1 MKIKVCGLKDPA
13 NIVQIS
19 GLEPDYMGF
28 IFYIESKR
36 YASPTI
42 NEEVIAKIPKT
53 INKVGVFVNETEE
66 NIINLVKKY
75 GLDSVQLHGDE
86 SVQVCKEIQK
96 HVPVIKAFGV
106 NSSFDFNSCKEYEG
120 FADLFLFDTSTESY
134 GGSGKL
140 FDHDLLKGYHLETP
154 FLISG
159 GLNLKTATAIIENL
173 IHPKCIGIDVNSR
186 FEKPN
191 GLKDVTL
198 LKQLFSRV

>member
-1 MKIKVCGLKDPA
+1 MKIKVCGLKDPT
-13 NIVQIS
+13 NIAQVE

-28 IFYIESKR
+28 IFYKESKR
-36 YASPTI
+36 YAAPTI
-42 NEEVIAKIPKT
+42 NKEVMAKIPKT
-53 INKVGVFVNETEE
+53 ITKVGVFVNETKE
-66 NIINLVKKY
+66 NIIKLVKKY
-75 GLDSVQLHGDE
+75 SLDCIQLHGDE

-106 NSSFDFNSCKEYEG
+106 NSSFDLNGCKEYEG
-120 FADLFLFDTSTESY
+120 VADLFLFDTSTESY

-140 FDHDLLKGYHLETP
+140 FDHRVLKGYDLEIP

-159 GLNLKTATAIIENL
+159 GLDLKTATALIESP

-186 FEKPN
+186 FEQPN
-191 GLKDVTL
+191 GLKDITL